1 MNYFLFHLSVSS
13 FSFLFPA
20 GEKYRKLHVSLLCNS
35 YDVLYVIDDSRI
47 VSGRLKSQEPLRC
60 VLNWKP
66 VECTD
71 DSRFFFPVFLPRRLR
86 CVFNYIF
93 KCGFKSV
100 VFPHVSNNLLMRLV
114 D

>member
-13 FSFLFPA
+13 VSFLFPV

-47 VSGRLKSQEPLRC
+47 VGGRLKSQEPLRC

-71 DSRFFFPVFLPRRLR
+71 DSRFFFQFFYLV
-86 CVFNYIF
+86 NYDAYLITYLSAASRALYFHMFPTIF
-93 KCGFKSV
+93 
-100 VFPHVSNNLLMRLV
+100 
-114 D
+114 